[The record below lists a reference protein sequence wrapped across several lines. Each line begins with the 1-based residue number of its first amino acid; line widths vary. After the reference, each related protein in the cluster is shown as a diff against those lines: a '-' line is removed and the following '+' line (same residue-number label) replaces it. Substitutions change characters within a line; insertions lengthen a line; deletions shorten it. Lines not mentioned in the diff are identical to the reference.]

1 MRKTLAIAIPA
12 YERTSGIE
20 LNILSNIDFFKETG
34 IPIYIC
40 DDSESDNVLQKIREI
55 QKKYPNI
62 TYHKNNKRLGHDKNL
77 LNSLKMPSEDYVWV
91 MGDSTVVI
99 NKMFPMILD
108 EIELNSPDLL
118 SVNKD
123 SRIKSKESGFFQDRN
138 VILEE
143 FAWHLSYTGAT
154 IYSKKVI
161 SLAFKNIK
169 SYPANFPQVYIIFFS
184 IANGSSFYWIQE
196 NCLTSKR
203 SSTSYWVKNAINVFI
218 NDWSDAL
225 LSLSD
230 TYSHDSI
237 KKAVLSHSVQTK
249 LFNWKIFVLLR
260 MNNALDLAIVKKNHV
275 RISDHSE
282 SNIFIVYLI
291 SLLPIFFIKYLYKIW
306 LIIKI

>member
-1 MRKTLAIAIPA
+1 M
-12 YERTSGIE
+12 S
-20 LNILSNIDFFKETG
+20 S
-34 IPIYIC
+34 
-40 DDSESDNVLQKIREI
+40 
-55 QKKYPNI
+55 
-62 TYHKNNKRLGHDKNL
+62 
-77 LNSLKMPSEDYVWV
+77 SLK
-91 MGDSTVVI
+91 
-99 NKMFPMILD
+99 
-108 EIELNSPDLL
+108 
-118 SVNKD
+118 
-123 SRIKSKESGFFQDRN
+123 KSCAN
-138 VILEE
+138 I
-143 FAWHLSYTGAT
+143 
-154 IYSKKVI
+154 I

-230 TYSHDSI
+230 IYSHDSI
-237 KKAVLSHSVQTK
+237 KKAILSHSVQTK

-260 MNNALDLAIVKKNHV
+260 MNNSLDLAIVKKNHV

-291 SLLPIFFIKYLYKIW
+291 SLLPIIFIKKPHFPYDNNKTNVTLQLSHSSI
-306 LIIKI
+306 LQIS